1 MSAGESADVPS
12 GPHRTPEQGAERGRA
27 VMAEVMQCPLPQF
40 IGEPGT
46 LGHLAAEQVFGGL
59 WERPELTRRERR
71 LITLTVLAVLGQDQ
85 VHAPL
90 HIKAALDSGDLSE
103 AEAREVAV
111 QVAYY
116 AGWPLASSFDA
127 AVDRAVGRH
136 DAYDMV
142 SDLAS
147 GPARSSGT
155 ASASG
160 TADTGSTQQ

>member
-1 MSAGESADVPS
+1 MSAGESADATL
-12 GPHRTPEQGAERGRA
+12 GPDRTSEQRAERGRA
-27 VMAEVMQCPLPQF
+27 VMAEVMQCPLPEF

-59 WERPELTRRERR
+59 WERLELTRRERR
-71 LITLTVLAVLGQDQ
+71 LVTLTVLAVLGQDRL
-85 VHAPL
+85 HAPL
-90 HIKAALDSGDLSE
+90 HIKAALDSDDLTE
-103 AEAREVAV
+103 PEVREVAV

-142 SDLAS
+142 SDLAT
-147 GPARSSGT
+147 GPARSAGT
-155 ASASG
+155 ESA
-160 TADTGSTQQ
+160 TAGPGSTQR